1 MVYYTYKYILPDLF
15 GLSSSINC
23 LASEGKWQSCLACRG
38 IDFKL
43 NQGLEQK
50 KSKLITNS
58 KELKQSKF

>member
-23 LASEGKWQSCLACRG
+23 LASEGKWQNCLAFRG

-43 NQGLEQK
+43 NQRLEQK
-50 KSKLITNS
+50 KKKKKSK
-58 KELKQSKF
+58 

>member
-38 IDFKL
+38 IDLTL

-58 KELKQSKF
+58 KELKQNNF

>member
-38 IDFKL
+38 IDLTL

-50 KSKLITNS
+50 KNPN
-58 KELKQSKF
+58 